1 MFRTF
6 RWISC
11 FWLSLLAL
19 IPKLK
24 KAKNM
29 EKFSAEHD
37 QFVQNEISNWAGKL
51 VDISGANITVI
62 GEENITD
69 ETAVY
74 VANHQGN
81 FDVALM
87 LTTIGKPRA
96 LLAKT
101 EMKKMPIVRDWMEQ
115 LGCIFVDRKD
125 PKQGL
130 KAVMTA
136 IKQVKAGRSITIF
149 PEGTRSKCDKMGE
162 FKAGST
168 LIATKAKAKIVPV
181 TIDGSY
187 KIMEKNKGFKITP
200 ADVKITIHTPIDTTL
215 LSKEET
221 ENIDNIVKSIIES
234 ALPNQD

>member
-1 MFRTF
+1 MLRTF
-6 RWISC
+6 RWIST
-11 FWLSLLAL
+11 FWITLIAL
-19 IPKLK
+19 VPKLK
-24 KAKNM
+24 KARKM
-29 EKFSAEHD
+29 ERFSHEHD
-37 QFVQNEISNWAGKL
+37 QFVQKEIGHWSRKL
-51 VDISGANITVI
+51 VDLSGANISIV
-62 GEENITD
+62 GEENLTD
-69 ETAVY
+69 QTAVY

-87 LTTIGKPRA
+87 LAYLGKPRA

-101 EMKKMPIVRDWMEQ
+101 EMKKMPIVRDWMEE

-136 IKQVKAGRSITIF
+136 IKLVKSGRSITIF

-168 LIATKAKAKIVPV
+168 LIAIKAKAPIIPI

-187 KIMEKNKGFKITP
+187 KILEQNKGFKVTP
-200 ADVKITIHTPIDTTL
+200 ADVKITIHKPIDTTL
-215 LSKEET
+215 LSKEEI
-221 ENIDNIVKSIIES
+221 ENIDNVVKSIIES
-234 ALPNQD
+234 ALPKCD